1 MPDDLDF
8 DLRHSTAAPS
18 EAGEPVA
25 PKRPAGPL
33 IAIGIL
39 IFAAG
44 LAVYVVFGRDTS
56 APVDT
61 AAAAPPAV
69 QVTEEAIKPLG
80 GEADRISLPPLDE
93 SDPAVRELVAKLSS
107 HPRVAGWLT
116 TRGLVRNFAVVVAN
130 IAEGRTPASHLQA
143 IRPAGRFQIIEHGES
158 LLIDP
163 RSYDR
168 YNGLAE
174 AVASLDAAGT
184 ARLYATVKPRVE
196 EAYRDLG
203 ILDTPFDRTLERAI
217 VRLLAV
223 PVAEGP
229 IAIAPRG
236 IVHGFTDPA
245 LESLTPAQKQL
256 LRTGPRNVRTVQRKL
271 REIAL
276 ALGIAEGRLPSAR

>member
-8 DLRHSTAAPS
+8 DLHHRTDAPT
-18 EAGEPVA
+18 EAREPIQ

-33 IAIGIL
+33 IAIGVL

-44 LAVYVVFGRDTS
+44 LAIYVVFGRDTS

-61 AAAAPPAV
+61 AATAPPAV
-69 QVTEEAIKPLG
+69 QATEEPIKPLG
-80 GEADRISLPPLDE
+80 GDADPITLPPLDE
-93 SDPAVRELVAKLSS
+93 SDPLVRDLVATLSS
-107 HPRVAGWLT
+107 HPRVAAWLT
-116 TRGLVRNFAVVVAN
+116 TRGLIRNFAVVVAN
-130 IAEGRTPASHLQA
+130 IAEGRTPATHLQA
-143 IRPAGRFQIIEHGES
+143 IRPSGSFHIIEQDDS

-168 YNGLAE
+168 YDRLAE

-203 ILDTPFDRTLERAI
+203 ILDAPFDRTLERAI
-217 VRLLAV
+217 VSLLAV

-229 IAIAPRG
+229 MAIGPRG
-236 IVHGFTDPA
+236 IVYGFTDPA
-245 LESLTPAQKQL
+245 LESLTPAQKHL
-256 LRTGPRNVRTVQRKL
+256 LRMGPRNARTVQRKL

-276 ALGIAEGRLPSAR
+276 ALGIPQGRLPSAR